1 MRMYD
6 IILKKREGKA
16 LTSEE
21 IKFFIK
27 GLVDGSIPD
36 YQVSALM
43 MAVFFKGMNHEET
56 ATLTMEMAH
65 SGDMADLS
73 ELKGIKVDKHST
85 GGVGDKTTLII
96 VPIAAACGVTI
107 AKMSGRGLGHTGGT
121 VDKLESIPGFCTEYD
136 LLDFINIVKKSGLAV
151 IGQSGNLCP
160 ADKKLYALRDVTAT
174 VDNISLIASSIM
186 SKKIAA
192 GCDRILLDVKVG
204 SGAFMK
210 TKADAVA
217 LAKEMV
223 SIGKLVNRKT
233 MALITDMS
241 VPLGNNIGNNL
252 EVIEA
257 VNTLKG
263 KGPEDLTEVCIELA
277 SRMIYLGE
285 KAESLEDAEI
295 KAREAIKNG
304 SALKKLIEMVKAQGG
319 DPSYIVNTEKFPKT
333 KYLVEIKA
341 EKDGY
346 ITEMNAETIGIAAC
360 EAGAGRETKE
370 DVIDPS
376 SGIILYKKTPSFVN
390 IGDTIAVIYGNDENK
405 LNKAAESFKNAIKIS
420 GKAVKTLP
428 HILDTVE

>member
-1 MRMYD
+1 
-6 IILKKREGKA
+6 
-16 LTSEE
+16 
-21 IKFFIK
+21 
-27 GLVDGSIPD
+27 
-36 YQVSALM
+36 
-43 MAVFFKGMNHEET
+43 
-56 ATLTMEMAH
+56 
-65 SGDMADLS
+65 
-73 ELKGIKVDKHST
+73 
-85 GGVGDKTTLII
+85 
-96 VPIAAACGVTI
+96 
-107 AKMSGRGLGHTGGT
+107 
-121 VDKLESIPGFCTEYD
+121 
-136 LLDFINIVKKSGLAV
+136 
-151 IGQSGNLCP
+151 
-160 ADKKLYALRDVTAT
+160 
-174 VDNISLIASSIM
+174 
-186 SKKIAA
+186 
-192 GCDRILLDVKVG
+192 
-204 SGAFMK
+204 
-210 TKADAVA
+210 
-217 LAKEMV
+217 
-223 SIGKLVNRKT
+223 

-295 KAREAIKNG
+295 KAREAIKSG
-304 SALKKLIEMVKAQGG
+304 SALNTLIELVKAQGG
-319 DPSYIVNTEKFPKT
+319 DPSYIENTEKFPKT

-376 SGIILYKKTPSFVN
+376 AGIILYKKTPSFVN

>member
-6 IILKKREGKA
+6 IILKKRQGQV
-16 LTSEE
+16 LTDEE

-27 GLVDGSIPD
+27 GLVSGEIPD

-43 MAVFFKGMNHEET
+43 MAIFFKGMNSEET

-65 SGDMADLS
+65 SGDMANL
-73 ELKGIKVDKHST
+73 EGLEGIKVDKHST

-121 VDKLESIPGFCTEYD
+121 VDKLESIPGFCTEYN
-136 LLDFINIVKKSGLAV
+136 LKDFINIVKKSGLAV

-210 TKADAVA
+210 TKEDAVS

-223 SIGKLVNRKT
+223 SIGNLVGRKT
-233 MALITDMS
+233 VALITDMS

-257 VNTLKG
+257 VNVLKG
-263 KGPEDLTEVCIELA
+263 EGPEDLTEVCIELA
-277 SRMIYLGE
+277 ARMVFLGE
-285 KAESLEDAEI
+285 KAETVEDATV
-295 KAREAIKNG
+295 KVKEAIKNG
-304 SALKKLIEMVKAQGG
+304 SALNKLKDMVKAQGG
-319 DPSYIVNTEKFPKT
+319 DASYVENPDKFQKA
-333 KYLVEIKA
+333 KYSVEIKA
-341 EKDGY
+341 EEEGF
-346 ITEMNAETIGIAAC
+346 ITEMDAEKIGIAAC
-360 EAGAGRETKE
+360 EAGAGREKKE
-370 DVIDPS
+370 DSIDYS
-376 SGIILYKKTPSFVN
+376 AGIILNKKIPAAVSKGN
-390 IGDTIAVIYGNDENK
+390 IIATIFASDENK
-405 LNKAAESFKNAIKIS
+405 LYKAAETFRNAIKIS
-420 GKAVKTLP
+420 GKAIKALP
-428 HILDTVE
+428 HILDTIE

>member
-285 KAESLEDAEI
+285 KSESLEEAEI

-319 DPSYIVNTEKFPKT
+319 DPFYIENTEKFPKT
-333 KYLVEIKA
+333 KYSVEIKA

-370 DVIDPS
+370 DVIDTS
-376 SGIILYKKTPSFVN
+376 AGIILYKKTPSFVN

>member
-346 ITEMNAETIGIAAC
+346 IAEMNSETIGIAAC

>member
-136 LLDFINIVKKSGLAV
+136 LEDFINIVKKSGLAV

-160 ADKKLYALRDVTAT
+160 ADKKLYALRDITAT

-319 DPSYIVNTEKFPKT
+319 DPSYIENTEKFPKT
-333 KYLVEIKA
+333 KYSVEIKA

-346 ITEMNAETIGIAAC
+346 IAEMNAETIGIAAC

-376 SGIILYKKTPSFVN
+376 AGIILYKKTPSFVN

>member
-136 LLDFINIVKKSGLAV
+136 LEDFINIVKKSGLAV

-319 DPSYIVNTEKFPKT
+319 DPSYIENTEKFPKT
-333 KYLVEIKA
+333 KYSVEIKA

-390 IGDTIAVIYGNDENK
+390 IGDTIAVIYGNNENK

>member
-6 IILKKREGKA
+6 IILKKREGIA
-16 LTSEE
+16 LTCEE

-295 KAREAIKNG
+295 KAREAIQNG

-319 DPSYIVNTEKFPKT
+319 DSSYIENTEKFPKT

-376 SGIILYKKTPSFVN
+376 AGIILYKKTPSFVN